1 MNSDRLKDLRLK
13 YQSFTPL
20 VCKDI
25 GIRKFEFVANL
36 IPLSAVTSDN
46 GPRQE
51 QADHIEIKELMNIV
65 RSKKL
70 TGMDG
75 DF

>member
-13 YQSFTPL
+13 YQSLTPL

-36 IPLSAVTSDN
+36 IPLSALTSNN
-46 GPRQE
+46 GVRQE
-51 QADHIEIKELMNIV
+51 KADYIKIKELMNKV
-65 RSKKL
+65 RS
-70 TGMDG
+70 
-75 DF
+75 